1 MWLDVTWDSLGGPN
15 HHDWLSD
22 FGENH
27 VGERIKHTMTQVF
40 VIFLVL
46 QWLGGQMMVRAD
58 DGDCDGDD
66 GDGDDGDGDSDDG
79 NGDFD
84 RWWWGQRLT
93 RESSPIQIR
102 YSGTIQRARVRQS
115 KGSVQNLNW
124 WKVLGE
130 MIEVRNF
137 AKNLEPLN

>member
-15 HHDWLSD
+15 HNDWLLD

-66 GDGDDGDGDSDDG
+66 GDGDSDDG

-84 RWWWGQRLT
+84 RWWWGRRLT
-93 RESSPIQIR
+93 RGSSPIQIR
-102 YSGTIQRARVRQS
+102 YSGTIQHARVRQS
-115 KGSVQNLNW
+115 KGSVQNMNW
-124 WKVLGE
+124 LKVLGE

-137 AKNLEPLN
+137 AKNIEPLN

>member
-1 MWLDVTWDSLGGPN
+1 
-15 HHDWLSD
+15 
-22 FGENH
+22 
-27 VGERIKHTMTQVF
+27 MTQVF

-84 RWWWGQRLT
+84 R
-93 RESSPIQIR
+93 
-102 YSGTIQRARVRQS
+102 
-115 KGSVQNLNW
+115 
-124 WKVLGE
+124 
-130 MIEVRNF
+130 
-137 AKNLEPLN
+137 

>member
-1 MWLDVTWDSLGGPN
+1 M
-15 HHDWLSD
+15 D

-84 RWWWGQRLT
+84 R
-93 RESSPIQIR
+93 
-102 YSGTIQRARVRQS
+102 
-115 KGSVQNLNW
+115 
-124 WKVLGE
+124 
-130 MIEVRNF
+130 
-137 AKNLEPLN
+137 